1 MTHDKRCLI
10 CDRLLAVR
18 RIKKHPAAVL
28 CGASDCDVEHQK
40 RRHNHA
46 QQNWKRSRGERDPEW
61 RARQSELAG
70 VRYRKRKQR
79 LAKNLPQRAPQAN
92 GSVTVDTA
100 LPKTWPDAVEAL
112 CGPVTAGEG

>member
-1 MTHDKRCLI
+1 MTHDRRCLI

-46 QQNWKRSRGERDPEW
+46 QQNWRLARGERDPEW

-70 VRYRKRKQR
+70 ERYRKRKQR
-79 LAKNLPQRAPQAN
+79 LAKNPPQRAPQTN
-92 GSVTVDTA
+92 GLATVDTS
-100 LPKTWPDAVEAL
+100 LPKISGKASAL
-112 CGPVTAGEG
+112 LAGAARGES